1 MFEALTEMRWISDI
15 QGAPTVVG
23 LIVYIGLWDLSN
35 FVLQTEVE
43 DSHILGNYH
52 LLECV
57 FIGYSTEHKGY
68 CCSDVVARWMRI
80 SWDITFVWSCSY
92 YPSSSTNPSWTT
104 DSPLSLSPTWLVSFV
119 VISTL
124 FSTSAFHF
132 ATISILP
139 TTGHFTPF
147 PASDIS
153 SLSPICPC

>member
-80 SWDITFVWSCSY
+80 SWDITFV
-92 YPSSSTNPSWTT
+92 
-104 DSPLSLSPTWLVSFV
+104 
-119 VISTL
+119 
-124 FSTSAFHF
+124 
-132 ATISILP
+132 
-139 TTGHFTPF
+139 
-147 PASDIS
+147 
-153 SLSPICPC
+153 